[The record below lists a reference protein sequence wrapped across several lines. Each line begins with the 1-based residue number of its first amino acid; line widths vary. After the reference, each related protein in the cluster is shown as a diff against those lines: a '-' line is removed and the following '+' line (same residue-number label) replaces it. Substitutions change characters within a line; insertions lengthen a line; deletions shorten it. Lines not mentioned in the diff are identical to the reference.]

1 MLALSSPHLRQDGNQ
16 SLCGALEDHRCW
28 GLALLFFPIIRKQ
41 PQLCTFSISQSHA
54 CHYCPSHLEYAELL
68 GSLYESKN
76 HQRGKP
82 IEMPGCWSHS
92 LLEERSQC
100 CAFSKP
106 PRGVHATGLC
116 PSPQQLWASRLF
128 QFFQHSLWG
137 EEECHHSQ
145 ILQKGQGHRIWM
157 YTLCPATVNGHGQ
170 SLLNCASFRERPMWW
185 KWNCSLHHFSP
196 GWSPFCACLRY
207 WKSLTGLQSSHKG
220 VLLLKSCQVW
230 VSEKVWGLVLLTS
243 ASYCCHSLCWS
254 LYNENV
260 FMYACVLN
268 F

>member
-1 MLALSSPHLRQDGNQ
+1 MLALSSPHLRQDRNQ

-28 GLALLFFPIIRKQ
+28 GHALLFFPIIRKQ
-41 PQLCTFSISQSHA
+41 PVMHLFHIPKPCLPLLSQSSGVCGIPQLSVWEQKPLA
-54 CHYCPSHLEYAELL
+54 WGSPLKCQVVGVTLSWRKGLSVVPFPNLPEEYMPQDCVHPLSNSGHPDYSNSFNIHCEVR
-68 GSLYESKN
+68 KTVTI
-76 HQRGKP
+76 QRYSRKARDIGH
-82 IEMPGCWSHS
+82 GC
-92 LLEERSQC
+92 
-100 CAFSKP
+100 
-106 PRGVHATGLC
+106 
-116 PSPQQLWASRLF
+116 
-128 QFFQHSLWG
+128 
-137 EEECHHSQ
+137 
-145 ILQKGQGHRIWM
+145 
-157 YTLCPATVNGHGQ
+157 TLCPATVNGHDQ

-185 KWNCSLHHFSP
+185 AWNCSLHHFSP